1 MKKFLLSVLLAAGC
15 VALHAETPMVRQT
28 RFEGRNITGVVAG
41 SSFNVEVYQSDTTR
55 AIVEIPAELQ
65 EFLIFQID
73 GQGVVTLGLDYS
85 WKKKNNVLN
94 EIMRSLRSNGAQM
107 KAKIYITG
115 LRVLK
120 ASSSARIRPMTP
132 AHRQFGGARH
142 QQQRTHR
149 KPESST
155 PPAGSGSPSA
165 AADDLRTP
173 R

>member
-132 AHRQFGGARH
+132 LTGNSAELGI
-142 QQQRTHR
+142 
-149 KPESST
+149 SSSGRIENLKLNAT
-155 PPAGSGSPSA
+155 GRSGSPSA

>member
-73 GQGVVTLGLDYS
+73 
-85 WKKKNNVLN
+85 
-94 EIMRSLRSNGAQM
+94 A
-107 KAKIYITG
+107 A
-115 LRVLK
+115 RVWL
-120 ASSSARIRPMTP
+120 
-132 AHRQFGGARH
+132 
-142 QQQRTHR
+142 
-149 KPESST
+149 
-155 PPAGSGSPSA
+155 PSA
-165 AADDLRTP
+165 WIIHGKKRTTY
-173 R
+173 